1 MQSLQSFALRMER
14 RLVERLQRGTLKGL
28 APHLATG
35 ILGEQEAMY
44 FLRARGYQVVA
55 QRWSAGSVRGDLD
68 LVAWQGSD
76 AGRTLVIVE
85 VKTRTRRD
93 FAPADLAVDAAK
105 RKQLRRVTAAYL
117 RQFPRAVRD
126 AIPVRFDVLS
136 VYLLRDG
143 AEVEQSCGAFGRN
156 E

>member
-1 MQSLQSFALRMER
+1 MDGVRGFALGIEK
-14 RLVERLQRGTLKGL
+14 RLVERLQRGTLSGL

-35 ILGEQEAMY
+35 IRGEQEAMY
-44 FLRARGYQVVA
+44 FLRAQGFAVVA
-55 QRWSAGSVRGDLD
+55 QRWSADSVRGELD

-76 AGRTLVIVE
+76 ADRTLVIVE

-93 FAPADLAVDAAK
+93 FAPADLAVDAGK

-117 RQFPRAVRD
+117 RQFPRAVRE
-126 AIPVRFDVLS
+126 AIPVRFDVVS
-136 VYLLRDG
+136 VYLLTSG
-143 AEVEQSCGAFGRN
+143 AEVEHSAGAFGML